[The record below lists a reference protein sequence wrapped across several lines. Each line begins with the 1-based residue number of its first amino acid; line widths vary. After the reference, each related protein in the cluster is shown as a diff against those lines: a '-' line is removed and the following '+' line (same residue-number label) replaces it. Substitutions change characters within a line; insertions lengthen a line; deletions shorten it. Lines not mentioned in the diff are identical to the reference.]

1 MAPDAQVA
9 PGAFFSFAAC
19 STYAAER
26 IRTLGING
34 YVIWQLDCFQSCFY
48 KALQPGDCQVRAFFA
63 SRTASQLNDQPKK
76 ALFQIGFVDSIC
88 DASGRGWLAAL
99 SCRNDHYPAACDIFF
114 VGNCGGWG
122 CHCRGMEGIEPFP
135 SVPIR

>member
-76 ALFQIGFVDSIC
+76 HCFKLALLIQFVM
-88 DASGRGWLAAL
+88 RAAKG
-99 SCRNDHYPAACDIFF
+99 S
-114 VGNCGGWG
+114 
-122 CHCRGMEGIEPFP
+122 
-135 SVPIR
+135 